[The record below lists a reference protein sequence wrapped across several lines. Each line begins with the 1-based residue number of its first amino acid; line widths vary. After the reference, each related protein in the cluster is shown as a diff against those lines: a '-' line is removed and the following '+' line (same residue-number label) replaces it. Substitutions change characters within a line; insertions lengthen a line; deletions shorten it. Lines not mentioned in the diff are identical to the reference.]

1 MAGWLDTFHL
11 NHVVP
16 VEESGIDDVFVVAFT
31 VGADVGVQQQL
42 ARLGQVRVCGCGWFS

>member
-1 MAGWLDTFHL
+1 VPSQSIHL

-16 VEESGIDDVFVVAFT
+16 VEESGIDGVFVVAFT

-42 ARLGQVRVCGCGWFS
+42 ARLGAIFST